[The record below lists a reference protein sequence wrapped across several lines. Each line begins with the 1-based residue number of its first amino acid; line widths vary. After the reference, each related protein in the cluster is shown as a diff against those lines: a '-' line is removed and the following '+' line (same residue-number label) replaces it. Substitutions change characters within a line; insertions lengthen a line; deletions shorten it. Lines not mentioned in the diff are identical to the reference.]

1 MLDPNLGQCFLWV
14 FYFGDPG
21 SNYISYLDTAC
32 PTLVNIPKE
41 PCYLT
46 TNLHKQNGENFES
59 QRSGNISNVIHF

>member
-1 MLDPNLGQCFLWV
+1 MLDSNLGQCFLQV

-21 SNYISYLDTAC
+21 AF

-46 TNLHKQNGENFES
+46 TNLHKQNGVYFES
-59 QRSGNISNVIHF
+59 QMASFQI